1 MIATTTLL
9 AFIGASMIVLLTPG
23 PGVLYVVTRGAF
35 QGRTAA
41 VVSAAGLSVG
51 ALAHVAFAV
60 IGLSALLV
68 ASSTAFTVVKFAG
81 AAWLIWI
88 GLQMI
93 LTRSRLSPGEAPPA
107 QPMRRLFLDGVV
119 ITIFNPKVAI
129 FFLAY
134 LPLFTDPAAGPVW
147 QQLVLLGAIYAGLSF
162 LSDSAYGVLAGT
174 AGGWMRRR
182 VLHSRVMQWLSG
194 GVFIGLGVF
203 TALATQER

>member
-1 MIATTTLL
+1 MIPTTTLL

-68 ASSTAFTVVKFAG
+68 ASATAFAIVNYVG
-81 AAWLIWI
+81 AAYLIWI

-93 LTRSRLSPGEAPPA
+93 LTRSRLTPGEPPPP
-107 QPMRRLFLDGVV
+107 QPMRRLFRDGVI
-119 ITIFNPKVAI
+119 ITVFNPKVAI

-134 LPLFTDPAAGPVW
+134 LPLFADPAAGAVW
-147 QQLVLLGAIYAGLSF
+147 NQLLLLGVIYAVLAF
-162 LSDSAYGVLAGT
+162 FSDSAYGILAGT
-174 AGGWMRRR
+174 ARNWVRSR
-182 VLHSRVMQWLSG
+182 VLHSRFMQWLSG
-194 GVFIGLGVF
+194 GIFVGLGVF
-203 TALATQER
+203 TALASQEK